1 MSLSGTFATMPL
13 PDLLQWLGDARK
25 SGILTVAL
33 EFEERYMKIREGH
46 LIALGSDDPRARD
59 LARLLYAR
67 GLLDETKLRRAGE
80 ERERTRRPLRRVLLE
95 GRYLAPE
102 VLAQAIRTHAKD
114 VVLQLFLWQDGR
126 FMFSD
131 AYQKQIISDA
141 AQAAGGA
148 TGNDE
153 FALDQPIPMRELI
166 MDGMRRI
173 DEWRRIAE
181 ILPSDYALVHAL
193 GRAPEL
199 QVLEALANEG
209 EPIALGDLCLR
220 FARPRFEVIEELYDA
235 WRRGLLA
242 VDAVPQQITRPA
254 NVSPTEM
261 LVNNAGALLEEKQFD
276 EAAALLRSALDL
288 DPYHEIARRLLHRA
302 RAEQLE
308 ELYQEFP
315 PYRVPSLVD
324 RAGRDSPSLSPR
336 ERYLLARV
344 NGDRDV
350 GALTVMTPLGELE
363 TLRALKKFHHLGVVS
378 FR

>member
-1 MSLSGTFATMPL
+1 MSLSGTFGTMPL
-13 PDLLQWLGDARK
+13 PDLLQWLGDARRT
-25 SGILTVAL
+25 GILTVAL
-33 EFEERYMKIREGH
+33 EFEERYLKIREGH

-67 GLLDETKLRRAGE
+67 GLLDETRLRRAGE
-80 ERERTRRPLRRVLLE
+80 ERERTRRALRQVLIE
-95 GRYLAPE
+95 GRYVAPD
-102 VLAQAIRTHAKD
+102 VLAGAIRAHAKD
-114 VVLQLFLWQDGR
+114 VVLQLFLWHDGR
-126 FMFSD
+126 FVFSD
-131 AYQKQIISDA
+131 AYQKQIISDG
-141 AQAAGGA
+141 AQV
-148 TGNDE
+148 DE

-181 ILPSDYALVHAL
+181 ILPSDYTLVHAL

-199 QVLEALANEG
+199 HVLEALAKEG
-209 EPIALGDLCLR
+209 EPVALGDLCLR

-254 NVSPTEM
+254 HVSPTEM
-261 LVNNAGALLEEKQFD
+261 LVDNARALLDEKQFD

-288 DPYHEIARRLLHRA
+288 DPYHDTARRFLHRA

-308 ELYQEFP
+308 ELYQQFP
-315 PYRVPSLVD
+315 PYKVPALTT
-324 RAGRDSPSLSPR
+324 ATGPGRDSPMLTPR
-336 ERYLLARV
+336 EKYLLARV
-344 NGDRDV
+344 NGNRDV

-363 TLRALKKFHHLGVVS
+363 TLRALKKFHHLGVVV